1 MKIPV
6 TIVTGFL
13 GSGKTTLIC
22 SLLKKTPDRR
32 LAVLVNEFGEVSVD
46 GDLLHAAGEDSESK
60 VEIHDL
66 PNGCICCCVQDD
78 FLPMMKRL
86 QERKDEIDHVVIETS
101 GLALPTPVMR
111 ALNWAEIR
119 NDFELDSVLTVVDT
133 PLLLQGKM
141 ESGNEVPG
149 QAEAAEAETLIT
161 HERAVDD
168 IFSEQLENGDVVVL
182 NKIDDLSEDQLL
194 AAEEMVRKK
203 ATKVRFL
210 ELAHGAELDT
220 RLCMGLKL
228 YDENSLPA
236 FVPHHHGPGGHHH
249 GPVSSTP
256 GVGDAPPEDQ
266 SEFDGHAHGEMDDH
280 EHGDGTHMHFHE
292 HDVGW
297 QSFVLH
303 CHESQDAEKVKQAVQ
318 KVTEE
323 QPVLRAKG
331 FAVIEGK
338 QHRLVLQAVRT
349 RLQVYYEKEH
359 VHAHDSTVVFIGYH
373 PKRKEAIATM
383 CEITG
388 SKWG

>member
-13 GSGKTTLIC
+13 GAVKTTLIC
-22 SLLKKTPDRR
+22 NLLRKTPDRR

-46 GDLLHAAGEDSESK
+46 GDLLHSAGEDSESK
-60 VEIHDL
+60 IEIHDL

-78 FLPMMKRL
+78 FLPTMKRL

-111 ALNWAEIR
+111 ALNWPEIR

-133 PLLLQGKM
+133 PLLLDGKM
-141 ESGNEVPG
+141 ESGNDVPG
-149 QAEAAEAETLIT
+149 QTEAEETIIN
-161 HERAVDD
+161 HDRAVDD

-182 NKIDDLSEDQLL
+182 NKVDDLNEDSLL
-194 AAEEMVRKK
+194 SAEEMVRKK

-249 GPVSSTP
+249 GPVSTTP
-256 GVGDAPPEDQ
+256 AVGDLPPEDQ
-266 SEFDGHAHGEMDDH
+266 SGFDGHSHGDMDDH
-280 EHGDGTHMHFHE
+280 EHGDGTHMHFHD

-303 CHESQDAEKVKQAVQ
+303 CHGALDADKVKAAVQ
-318 KVTEE
+318 KVTEQ
-323 QPVLRAKG
+323 QPILRAKG
-331 FAVIEGK
+331 FAVIK
-338 QHRLVLQAVRT
+338 DKHHRLVMQAVRT
-349 RLQVYYEKEH
+349 RLQSYYEKEH

-373 PKRKEAIATM
+373 PKRQEAIDTM
-383 CEITG
+383 TELTG
-388 SKWG
+388 EKWG

>member
-22 SLLKKTPDRR
+22 NLLRKTPDRR

-46 GDLLHAAGEDSESK
+46 GELLQTAGEDSESK

-66 PNGCICCCVQDD
+66 PNGCICCTVQDD
-78 FLPMMKRL
+78 FLPTMKRL
-86 QERKDEIDHVVIETS
+86 QERKDEVDHVLIETS

-111 ALNWAEIR
+111 ALNWPEIR

-133 PLLLQGKM
+133 PLLLDGRM

-149 QAEAAEAETLIT
+149 KAEADETVMT
-161 HERAVDD
+161 HDRAVDE

-182 NKIDDLSEDQLL
+182 NKIDELDDDSLLS
-194 AAEEMVRKK
+194 AEEMVRKK

-210 ELAHGAELDT
+210 ELAHEAKLDT
-220 RLCMGLKL
+220 RLCLGLKL

-249 GPVSSTP
+249 GPVSTAP

-266 SEFDGHAHGEMDDH
+266 TAFDGHDHGELGDH
-280 EHGDGTHMHFHE
+280 EHGDDTHMHFHE

-297 QSFVLH
+297 QSFILK
-303 CHESQDAEKVKQAVQ
+303 CTEPLDADKVKQGVQ
-318 KVTEE
+318 QVTEE
-323 QPVLRAKG
+323 QAVLRAKG

-338 QHRLVLQAVRT
+338 HHRLVMQAVRT
-349 RLQVYYEKEH
+349 RLQSYYEKEH
-359 VHAHDSTVVFIGYH
+359 VHAHESTVVFIGYH
-373 PKRKEAIATM
+373 PKRLEAIATM
-383 CEITG
+383 KAVTG
-388 SKWG
+388 MDWS

>member
-22 SLLKKTPDRR
+22 NILRKTPDRR

-46 GDLLHAAGEDSESK
+46 GELLHTAGEDSESR

-66 PNGCICCCVQDD
+66 PNGCICCTVQDD
-78 FLPMMKRL
+78 FLPTMKRL
-86 QERKDEIDHVVIETS
+86 QARKDEIDHVLIETS

-111 ALNWAEIR
+111 ALNWPEIR

-133 PLLLQGKM
+133 PLLLAGRM

-149 QAEAAEAETLIT
+149 ADQAEEMIIT
-161 HERAVDD
+161 HERAVEE

-182 NKIDDLSEDQLL
+182 NKVDDIDEDSLL
-194 AAEEMVRKK
+194 EAEEVVRKK

-210 ELAHGAELDT
+210 ELAHKAQLDT

-249 GPVSSTP
+249 HHGPVSSVP
-256 GVGDAPPEDQ
+256 DVGDAPPSDQ
-266 SEFDGHAHGEMDDH
+266 SAFDGHEHGENGEH
-280 EHGDGTHMHFHE
+280 EHGDDTHMHFHE

-297 QSFVLH
+297 QSFVLKTK
-303 CHESQDAEKVKQAVQ
+303 EPLDADKVKAGVQ
-318 KVTEE
+318 KVTEQ
-323 QPVLRAKG
+323 QPILRAKG
-331 FAVIEGK
+331 FAVVEGK
-338 QHRLVLQAVRT
+338 HHRLVMQAVRT
-349 RLQVYYEKEH
+349 RLQSYYEKEH
-359 VHAHDSTVVFIGYH
+359 VHAHESSVVFIGYH

-383 CEITG
+383 SEATG
-388 SKWG
+388 VAWA